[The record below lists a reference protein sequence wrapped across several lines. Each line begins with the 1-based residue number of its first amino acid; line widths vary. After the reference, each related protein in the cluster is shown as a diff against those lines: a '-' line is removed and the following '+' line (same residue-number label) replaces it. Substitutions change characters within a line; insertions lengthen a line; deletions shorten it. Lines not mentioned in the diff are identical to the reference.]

1 MGDDGDDRGRRA
13 GATRLLAPTRRGVFQ
28 DAGGIIVAAPSLQCR
43 VIQRKPRGERMRLG
57 PWRMSRM
64 RTMTLRGGSAK
75 VSFCQAER
83 LKAAALSMAQLASVR
98 AGMPVTSATVDVTK
112 AG

>member
-1 MGDDGDDRGRRA
+1 
-13 GATRLLAPTRRGVFQ
+13 
-28 DAGGIIVAAPSLQCR
+28 
-43 VIQRKPRGERMRLG
+43 
-57 PWRMSRM
+57 M
-64 RTMTLRGGSAK
+64 RTMTRRGGSAK

-83 LKAAALSMAQLASVR
+83 LKAAALSMAQLANVR